1 MARVLLGVKGM
12 DNMDSAEKV
21 WETLMALDGVVK
33 VEVSPQQQATV
44 EYNEN
49 DLTTMDLIRSLRKIG
64 FLAGME

>member
-21 WETLMALDGVVK
+21 WEALMSLEGIIK
-33 VEVSPQQQATV
+33 VDVSPQQQAIV
-44 EYNEN
+44 EYHED
-49 DLTTMDLIRSLRKIG
+49 DLTTMDMIRALRRIG